1 MSLYETGRTT
11 PLVTDE
17 PEEGVT
23 QTYQDGYALRL
34 REHGTGPLIISLV
47 FGEEKIEYYVML
59 SPEFVKK
66 AHELLGKHIN

>member
-17 PEEGVT
+17 PVEGVT
-23 QTYQDGYALRL
+23 QTYDDGYALRL
-34 REHGTGPLIISLV
+34 RQHPTGPLIISLV
-47 FGEEKIEYYVML
+47 MDEEKIEYYVKL